1 MPPVATVNL
10 PWGAP
15 LKVRTGD
22 VVGSEI
28 FYYGLFDRIVPEA
41 IYRLLDA
48 GEFAVE
54 AGANIGQNCSLMAA
68 KTGERGRV
76 VAFEPHPEIFE
87 ELKFNLSLWP
97 EWMRRNVQLENS
109 AVGETPGE
117 AWLVDGSYFH
127 GNRGSA
133 SLCRDNPETA
143 ESRKYKVNVRRLDE
157 FISPSATV
165 GVCKIDVEG
174 HELAVLKGAEQALSR
189 RAIRDIVF
197 EDYSPVPSPVAE
209 LLRKHQYTVFQLHP
223 SWWRPNLSEIGSG
236 QNLPRNFSYNY
247 LATLE
252 PQRVKSRFRSGG
264 WHCLMFRPASACP
277 RS

>member
-1 MPPVATVNL
+1 MPPLATVNL
-10 PWGAP
+10 PWGTP

-48 GEFAVE
+48 GEFAVD

-109 AVGETPGE
+109 AVGEIPAE

-127 GNRGSA
+127 DNRGSA

-143 ESRKYKVNVRRLDE
+143 ESRKYKVKVRSLDE
-157 FISPSATV
+157 FISAPATV

-174 HELAVLKGAEQALSR
+174 HELAALKGAEQALSR

-197 EDYSPVPSPVAE
+197 EDFSPAPSPVAE
-209 LLRKHQYTVFQLHP
+209 FLRKHQYTVFQMHP
-223 SWWRPNLSEIGSG
+223 SWWRPNLSTIGPG
-236 QNLPRNFSYNY
+236 QNLPTNFSYNY

-252 PQRVKSRFRSGG
+252 PQRAKNRFRSGG
-264 WHCLMFRPASACP
+264 WHCLMFRPASA
-277 RS
+277 